1 MLAVLKNWP
10 RRLFLVVAGAA
21 FMAGGSLAVRWLDD
35 APDTAGG
42 RLSLMQ
48 EQTDRLSRAAALSH
62 ERVWLKE
69 QLARDLAA
77 GRVSLAEA
85 IRRARALAD
94 EESRALPPGLPQGVA
109 TGRDVLRGMPGRSE
123 EERCGRNLLRW
134 VAAVLRESPMR
145 AEVVARLERELEE
158 LTGKRQASPCS
169 PSP

>member
-10 RRLFLVVAGAA
+10 RRVFLVVAGAA
-21 FMAGGSLAVRWLDD
+21 VAAGGSLALRWVEGVA
-35 APDTAGG
+35 APVGG

-48 EQTDRLSRAAALSH
+48 EETERLSRAAALSH

-85 IRRARALAD
+85 IRRAQALAD
-94 EESRALPPGLPQGVA
+94 EESRALPPGLPEGVA

-134 VAAVLRESPMR
+134 VAAVLRESPSR
-145 AEVVARLERELEE
+145 PEVVARLERELEV
-158 LTGKRQASPCS
+158 LTGKP